1 MSARQKTYR
10 ICCYDAANKI
20 VTAELIDVPTD
31 EEAIAIGAARCAG
44 QMVEIWHGR
53 RLIAQFEAERRQA

>member
-1 MSARQKTYR
+1 MSVPHKIYR
-10 ICCYDAANKI
+10 LCCYDAANKI
-20 VTAELIDVPTD
+20 VTAELIDLPSD

-53 RLIAQFEAERRQA
+53 RLVAQFEAERRQA